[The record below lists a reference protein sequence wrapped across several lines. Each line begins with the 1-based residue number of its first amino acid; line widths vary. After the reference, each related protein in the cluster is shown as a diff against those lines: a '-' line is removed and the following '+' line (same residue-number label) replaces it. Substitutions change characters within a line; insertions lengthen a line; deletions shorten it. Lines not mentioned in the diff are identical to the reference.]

1 MTDIMNHN
9 FDMYYDTASNRSPT
23 SQRQGALHK
32 QNSRNQFEPHNYLPS
47 GLYTADDHVR
57 YDGNRFGEMRNA
69 TIGGYGGG
77 YDMGGQ
83 SWNAGAFNSNT
94 LNGFGGTGLRKPPSR
109 GGRSG
114 IPSVCSI
121 TLRSVAGAR
130 TNRLTSL
137 GWTSNNR
144 CQCST
149 IMVVLVVCVRKRCIQ
164 IPKKISFRQP
174 S

>member
-9 FDMYYDTASNRSPT
+9 FDMYYDTSSNRSPT

-32 QNSRNQFEPHNYLPS
+32 QNSRNQFEAHNYLPS

-69 TIGGYGGG
+69 TVGGYGG

-94 LNGFGGTGLRKPPSR
+94 LNGFGGPGLRKPPSR

-114 IPSVCSI
+114 IPSVCFMVFR
-121 TLRSVAGAR
+121 TDAR
-130 TNRLTSL
+130 AKANHLA
-137 GWTSNNR
+137 
-144 CQCST
+144 
-149 IMVVLVVCVRKRCIQ
+149 VLDGPATDANGPIAPVPRW
-164 IPKKISFRQP
+164 S
-174 S
+174 